1 VQVICGSFQYILFYS
16 ILEFKPETPTLLV
29 IFPDLNIVVVL
40 VALILECCGADLPG
54 LVHQVHREELP
65 APAGLVP
72 RPDVRLGGHAN
83 LKIQPNQY

>member
-1 VQVICGSFQYILFYS
+1 M
-16 ILEFKPETPTLLV
+16 FKPETPTLLV

-54 LVHQVHREELP
+54 LVHQVHGEELS

-83 LKIQPNQY
+83 LNRSDPKRYYMFMTSVADPGPF